1 MRCLI
6 AGCGY
11 LGSALAGRLARRGH
25 TVFGLR
31 RRPAGLPEGVTAVA
45 VDLGD
50 PAALAAALPGD
61 LDAVVYAAAA
71 DSRDPA
77 DYRRAYPDGLG
88 NLLDALPEPGPRV
101 LFTSSTSVY
110 GQDDGSWVD
119 EDSPTEPASETG
131 RILLEAE
138 ARLAGSGRPG
148 ATLRLGG
155 LYGPGRTRLI
165 ESVRSGAARI
175 PAGEP
180 IPTNRIH
187 RDDAAGALDH
197 LLNLPG
203 VDSVYLGVDDDPA
216 DLGTVLR
223 WMARRLGVPEP
234 PLAEPGDGAG
244 ATGRGRRMRKRCRN
258 ARLRGSGYVFT
269 YPSFREGYDSILR
282 AQGD

>member
-11 LGSALAGRLARRGH
+11 LGSALAERLARRGH
-25 TVFGLR
+25 EVFGLR
-31 RRPAGLPEGVTAVA
+31 RRPAGLPAGVTPVA
-45 VDLGD
+45 ADLGD

-88 NLLDALPEPGPRV
+88 HLLDALPEPGPRV

-119 EDSPTEPASETG
+119 EDSPTEPPSETG

-175 PAGEP
+175 PAGEAV
-180 IPTNRIH
+180 PTNRIH

-197 LLNLPG
+197 LLNLPA
-203 VDSVYLGVDDDPA
+203 VDPVYLGVDDDPA

-223 WMARRLGVPEP
+223 WMAQRLGVPEP

-244 ATGRGRRMRKRCRN
+244 AAGRGRRMRKRCRN
-258 ARLRGSGYVFT
+258 GRLRGSGYAFT

-282 AQGD
+282 SQGD